1 MIDIALFWQK
11 YGELIT
17 AGGGA
22 VGGWYG
28 RFLVLKAQ
36 LVRAQ
41 ILERSQ
47 LLRSTVLAN
56 SREKTLSDEIDR
68 LRQRQW
74 QGFDAVEA
82 VYAEAIAVRLIV
94 HDMDAAAGRPMRTFR
109 PLPPYPFTDETLPKE
124 GA

>member
-11 YGELIT
+11 YGELIS
-17 AGGGA
+17 AGGGI

-28 RFLVLKAQ
+28 RLLVLKAQ

-41 ILERSQ
+41 VLEREQ

-56 SREKTLSDEIDR
+56 AREKALSDEIDR

-94 HDMDAAAGRPMRTFR
+94 HDMDAAAGRPMRMFR
-109 PLPPYPFTDETLPKE
+109 PLPPYPFADEEPPK
-124 GA
+124 GGT